1 MADEGGVPCRITLV
15 VAVRPGRCH
24 LRECLSHDRSL
35 HTHASQFR
43 MTIRI
48 DRNYTHSTPQ
58 SRLTGNGDGVFLR
71 GREGILGVDLIG
83 RQLLARAC
91 TPLS

>member
-35 HTHASQFR
+35 HTHASEFR
-43 MTIRI
+43 MVIRI
-48 DRNYTHSTPQ
+48 DHDYTHSAPQ
-58 SRLTGNGDGVFLR
+58 SRLASDGDGVFLR

-83 RQLLARAC
+83 RQLLA
-91 TPLS
+91 